1 MSHAILTDRTI
12 IGLNSE
18 KGRQKIVRDAE
29 LPGFFVMIGSR
40 SKTFMVQG
48 DLRQGDKRQSLRMK
62 VGKVGKITTREARA
76 KAKTLLG
83 QISDGI
89 DPRPKA
95 ILAKKIVASGRD
107 PTLRVAWLSYRDS
120 HMRRKGRSQKTE
132 HNYADHVERLMARW
146 LDKPLSYLGKDPALV
161 KKRHDELTQEC
172 GPYMANGCMR
182 TLRAIYNHARK
193 SARDLPTENPVFAVD
208 WNPERRRDSGMGP
221 EDLPS
226 WFEQLQKIANP
237 VRRELHLFL
246 LLSGSRPEV
255 IKTARPDHLNLR
267 DRVLYIPEP
276 KGGTAK
282 AFSIP
287 LSRAMITCLL
297 RVITAGRQMYP
308 NQSEEWLFPAESAT
322 GHIVEH
328 KENRSTLA
336 YWGNELRQSYRTIG
350 QSAGINEI
358 DMHLLMNHSLPG
370 VNAGYITRSKLAG
383 GHLRSAQQ
391 SISSA
396 IFEAVPQSGGKQ
408 KSWPFLS
415 IRNIEKS
422 VVSAMAKTSQF
433 GC

>member
-1 MSHAILTDRTI
+1 MPHATLTDRTI

-29 LPGFFVMIGSR
+29 LPGFFVMVGSR

-48 DLRQGDKRQSLRMK
+48 DLREGDKRQSLRMK

-76 KAKTLLG
+76 KAKALLG
-83 QISDGI
+83 QIADGV

-95 ILAKKIVASGRD
+95 ILAKKVVASGRD
-107 PTLRVAWLSYRDS
+107 PTLKVAWLSYRDS

-132 HNYADHVERLMARW
+132 DNYADHVERLMGAW
-146 LDKPLSYLGKDPALV
+146 VDQPLSTLGKDPALV

-182 TLRAIYNHARK
+182 TLRAVYNHARR

-208 WNPERRRDSGMGP
+208 WNPERRRDSGMGL
-221 EDLPS
+221 EDLPN
-226 WFEQLQKIANP
+226 WFEQLQKLTNP
-237 VRRELHLFL
+237 IRRELHLFL

-255 IKTARPDHLNLR
+255 IKTAKPDHLNLR
-267 DRVLYIPEP
+267 QRLLYIPEP
-276 KGGTAK
+276 KGGIDK

-287 LSRAMITCLL
+287 LSRAMIRCLL
-297 RVITAGRQMYP
+297 RVIAVGRQIYP
-308 NQSEEWLFPAESAT
+308 DQSEEWLFPADSAR

-328 KENRSTLA
+328 KENRETLA

-350 QSAGINEI
+350 QRADINEI

-370 VNAGYITRSKLAG
+370 VNAGYITRNKLAG
-383 GHLRSAQQ
+383 NHLRSAQQ
-391 SISSA
+391 IISDTIMRKAARQEGSVTNWPLVA
-396 IFEAVPQSGGKQ
+396 RNQILLVDDMFKAV
-408 KSWPFLS
+408 
-415 IRNIEKS
+415 
-422 VVSAMAKTSQF
+422 A
-433 GC
+433 

>member
-1 MSHAILTDRTI
+1 MSHATLTDRTI

-18 KGRQKIVRDAE
+18 KGCQKIVRDAE
-29 LPGFFVMIGSR
+29 LPGFFVMVGSR

-48 DLRQGDKRQSLRMK
+48 DLRRGDKRQSLRMK

-76 KAKTLLG
+76 KAKVLLG

-95 ILAKKIVASGRD
+95 ILAKKVVASGRD

-132 HNYADHVERLMARW
+132 DNYADHVERLMARW
-146 LDKPLSYLGKDPALV
+146 LDQPLSNLGNDPALV
-161 KKRHDELTQEC
+161 KKHHDELTQEC

-208 WNPERRRDSGMGP
+208 WNPERRRDSGMGL
-221 EDLPS
+221 EDLPA
-226 WFEQLQKIANP
+226 WFEQLQKLTNP

-267 DRVLYIPEP
+267 DRLLYIPEP
-276 KGGTAK
+276 KGGTEK

-287 LSRAMITCLL
+287 LSRPMIRCLL
-297 RVITAGRQMYP
+297 RVIAVGRQMYP
-308 NQSEEWLFPAESAT
+308 NQSEEWLFPAESGT

-370 VNAGYITRSKLAG
+370 VNAGYITRNKLTG
-383 GHLRSAQQ
+383 SHLRSAQQ
-391 SISSA
+391 TISSMVLRMA
-396 IFEAVPQSGGKQ
+396 AHPDGSNAR
-408 KSWPFLS
+408 WPFIPAGRVLKPEDKF
-415 IRNIEKS
+415 NMT
-422 VVSAMAKTSQF
+422 AQ
-433 GC
+433 